1 MISIKNRKTIGPRKE
16 DQSLVLLL
24 TNQFISNL
32 TAFLK
37 LKQMIKIK
45 KRNKIKMV
53 LEQMLNLLMRGHQ
66 RRKLYKCVLHH
77 VHIRWRYN
85 GKVKIWT
92 QRKII
97 GFVLDQQGLVK
108 VFIIEY
114 DCD

>member
-1 MISIKNRKTIGPRKE
+1 
-16 DQSLVLLL
+16 
-24 TNQFISNL
+24 
-32 TAFLK
+32 
-37 LKQMIKIK
+37 MIKIR

-53 LEQMLNLLMRGHQ
+53 LEPMLNLLMREHL
-66 RRKLYKCVLHH
+66 RKKLYKCVLHP

-114 DCD
+114 DCG